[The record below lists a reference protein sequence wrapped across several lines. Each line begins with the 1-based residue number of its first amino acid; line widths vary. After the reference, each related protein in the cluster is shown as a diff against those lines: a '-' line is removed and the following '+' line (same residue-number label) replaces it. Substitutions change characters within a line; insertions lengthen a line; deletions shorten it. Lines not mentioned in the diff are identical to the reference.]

1 MKKTEALKK
10 SKRENGQAMV
20 EFVLVLP
27 IFLLLICIILD
38 FGWLFYNYISVEN
51 AARNAARVAC
61 VEYTECCYD
70 EVNKSPILEKEFDI
84 NGSAS
89 DNTEQE
95 NSIIAQVSNTLPD
108 NLSAAS
114 ANPKVKVS
122 YTYDTSLGVNYLDY
136 DVTKRSQGDVIVTV
150 TCDMKVLTP
159 VLGSFSGG
167 MTRTLTSSST
177 YKVEKNAAS

>member
-1 MKKTEALKK
+1 MKRAELLRK

-27 IFLLLICIILD
+27 IFLLIICMILD
-38 FGWLFYNYISVEN
+38 FGWLFFNYISVEN
-51 AARNAARVAC
+51 AARNAARIAC

-70 EVNKSPILEKEFDI
+70 SVNKTPILEKEFDI
-84 NGSAS
+84 NGSQS

-95 NSIIAQVSNTLPD
+95 NSIISQVANSLPD
-108 NLSAAS
+108 NLSASS
-114 ANPKVKVS
+114 ANPKIKVN
-122 YTYDTSLGVNYLDY
+122 YTYDTSYGVNYLDY

-167 MTRTLTSSST
+167 MTRTLTSSAT